1 MSILKELSL
10 KDKLWRQIALRICG
24 DKMLADDITQ
34 LMYVKLSKANEE
46 TFFSYKEGQRN
57 HYVTNCMYW
66 IFLDL
71 KKKAKDVRLEELHYI
86 QDQTNIF
93 EPNDEQQLV
102 LDEFDKLDWVQK
114 ELLLERIDKSLR
126 QIEREF
132 NINYGYAYRETTKAK
147 EQIKNN
153 VKKKRK

>member
-1 MSILKELSL
+1 MLNELS
-10 KDKLWRQIALRICG
+10 KQNKKWQQIALKIC
-24 DKMLADDITQ
+24 KC
-34 LMYVKLSKANEE
+34 KHLSKDVVQMMYLKLMKVNKDK
-46 TFFSYKEGQRN
+46 FMSYAEGQRN
-57 HYVTNCMYW
+57 FFVTNAMW
-66 IFLDL
+66 HIFLDI
-71 KKKAKDVRLEELHYI
+71 KKKKKDVRLEELHYI

-102 LDEFDKLDWVQK
+102 LDEFDKLDWVRK

-147 EQIKNN
+147 EQIRNN

>member
-24 DKMLADDITQ
+24 DKMLADDLVQ
-34 LMYVKLSKANEE
+34 NMYLKLMNKTRWTDY
-46 TFFSYKEGQRN
+46 
-57 HYVTNCMYW
+57 YVTNCMYW

-102 LDEFDKLDWVQK
+102 LDEFDKLDWVRK

-153 VKKKRK
+153 VKKNKR

>member
-1 MSILKELSL
+1 MSILKELSK

-24 DKMLADDITQ
+24 DKMLADDLVQ
-34 LMYVKLSKANEE
+34 NMYLKLMNKTRWTDY
-46 TFFSYKEGQRN
+46 
-57 HYVTNCMYW
+57 YVTNCMYW

-71 KKKAKDVRLEELHYI
+71 KKKAKDVRMEELHYVE
-86 QDQTNIF
+86 DMTRTF

-102 LDEFDKLDWVQK
+102 LDEFDKLDWVRK

-147 EQIKNN
+147 EQIRNN

>member
-1 MSILKELSL
+1 MILDELSK

-24 DKMLADDITQ
+24 DKMLADDLVQ
-34 LMYVKLSKANEE
+34 NMYLKLMNKTRWTDY
-46 TFFSYKEGQRN
+46 
-57 HYVTNCMYW
+57 YVTNCMYW

-71 KKKAKDVRLEELHYI
+71 KKKAKDVRMEELHYVE
-86 QDQTNIF
+86 DMTRTF

-102 LDEFDKLDWVQK
+102 LDEFDKLDWVRK